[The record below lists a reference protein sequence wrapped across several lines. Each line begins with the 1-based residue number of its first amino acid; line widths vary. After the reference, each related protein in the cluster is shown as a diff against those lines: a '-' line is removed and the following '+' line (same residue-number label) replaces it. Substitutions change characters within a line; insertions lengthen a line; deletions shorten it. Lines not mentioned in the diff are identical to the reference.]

1 MRHNRFMINSSPRF
15 WAIVPAAGVGKRFSA
30 DIPKQFHQLNGQ
42 LVAQHTL
49 SRLLSLS
56 IIDAIYSP
64 CDQSSAYWSKVPAAS
79 DQRVCLIAGGDNRAQ
94 SVLNG
99 LIAMQEFA
107 AESDWVL
114 VHDMARPC
122 VTCENIGQLI
132 AALVGH
138 PVGGILAAT
147 INDTLKVIDTEKHIH
162 ETANRSLY
170 RAAQT
175 PQMFRYGLL
184 KNAIQTMLEDNKI
197 PTDEASAVEYCG
209 HKALV
214 VEGRQD
220 NIKITKRE
228 DLAIAAAIIKNQEIE
243 GCV

>member
-1 MRHNRFMINSSPRF
+1 MNQSSPKF
-15 WAIVPAAGVGKRFSA
+15 WCIVPAAGIGSRFSA
-30 DIPKQFHQLNGQ
+30 DIPKQFHQLDDQ

-49 SRLLSLS
+49 SRLLKLS
-56 IIDAIYSP
+56 IIEAIYAP
-64 CDQSSAYWSKVPAAS
+64 CDVGSAYWSRVPAAS
-79 DQRVCLIAGGDNRAQ
+79 DGRVRLIDGGDNRAQ

-99 LIAMQEFA
+99 LLAIQEFA
-107 AESDWVL
+107 AEDDWVL

-122 VTCENIGQLI
+122 VTPENIGQLI

-138 PVGGILAAT
+138 SVGGILAAS
-147 INDTLKVIDTEKHIH
+147 INDTLKIIDTEKHIH

-184 KNAIQTMLEDNKI
+184 YKAIKSMLEDNKI
-197 PTDEASAVEYCG
+197 PTDEASAIEYCG
-209 HKALV
+209 YKALV

-228 DLAIAAAIIKNQEIE
+228 DLAVAAAIIANQEIE